1 MRTIVDVKQIK
12 DEAVI
17 ERFRKACKD
26 HKYFVAT
33 IKESFEWDQEF
44 TLKEIR
50 RFVLQLGGELNIY
63 DKEFDTL
70 YHFYRKD

>member
-1 MRTIVDVKQIK
+1 MTQINVREIK
-12 DEAVI
+12 DEAVV

-26 HKYFVAT
+26 SKYFIGT
-33 IKESFEWDQEF
+33 IKESFDWNQDL

-50 RFVLQLGGELNIY
+50 RFVLQLGGMLNIY
-63 DKEFDTL
+63 DREFDTL